1 MIESFLLP
9 ENLPFSVAIALM
21 ALLGLVQILGL
32 GDVIDGD
39 AGIDTPGDLTI
50 DAGLLSLMGL
60 RRLPFLMWAMLLLT
74 AFGLIGL
81 AGQQALAALTGHTL
95 SAWLA
100 GPIAALAAI
109 PVTGA
114 LARPL
119 AAIMPRD
126 ETTAIDLIALVGRE
140 AQIVIGRAAKGNPAR
155 ARVVDHFGQMHH
167 VMVEPDNDGQIF
179 GEGEHVLLVR
189 QEGEIFRAITR
200 GDTYLPQLD

>member
-1 MIESFLLP
+1 MVESFLLP

-21 ALLGLVQILGL
+21 ALLGLVQVLGL
-32 GDVIDGD
+32 GDVIGGD
-39 AGIDTPGDLTI
+39 AEIDTPGSLTI
-50 DAGLLSLMGL
+50 DAGLLSLVGL
-60 RRLPFLMWAMLLLT
+60 RRLPFLMWVMLLLT

-100 GPIAALAAI
+100 GPIAALAAV

-140 AQIVIGRAAKGNPAR
+140 AEIVIGRAAKGNPAR
-155 ARVVDHFGQMHH
+155 ARVVDQFGQTHH
-167 VMVEPDNDGQIF
+167 VMVEPDNDGQTF
-179 GEGEHVLLVR
+179 GEGERILLVR
-189 QEGEIFRAITR
+189 QEGENFRAITR